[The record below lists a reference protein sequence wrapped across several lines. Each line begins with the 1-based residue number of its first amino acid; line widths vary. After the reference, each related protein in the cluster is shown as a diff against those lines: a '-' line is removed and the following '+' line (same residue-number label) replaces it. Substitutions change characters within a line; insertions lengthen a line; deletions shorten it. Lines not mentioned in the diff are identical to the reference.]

1 MFLEDRH
8 HRDRLADQGEDQL
21 LLAETV
27 HRAANE
33 AASALAAIHLVKAA
47 KGSRARLL
55 LLDQAAARLEG
66 FAAVNSALAV
76 SFDRP
81 VDVGSLI
88 VTVVKA
94 TAAGR
99 GSKGGKVYLDLPE
112 VWIGQD
118 QARRVVLIGYEL
130 VSNAMRH
137 VIEPRGGRLCVSLQ
151 HDADE
156 LRLEVADDGPGLS
169 RSSPTSGTGVGSK
182 LVAELV
188 RRAGGSIECASAATG
203 TVFRIRIPKAA
214 PSQVGGTGI
223 EGPSLPSL
231 R

>member
-1 MFLEDRH
+1 MLSEEH
-8 HRDRLADQGEDQL
+8 HDGDRLADRQEDQL

-76 SFDRP
+76 SFARP

-88 VTVVKA
+88 GTVVRA

-99 GSKGGKVYLDLPE
+99 GSRGGKVYLDLPE
-112 VWIGQD
+112 VRIGQD
-118 QARRVVLIGYEL
+118 QARRIVLVGYEL

-137 VIEPRGGRLCVSLQ
+137 VIEPLGGRLFVSLQ
-151 HDADE
+151 HDDEE

-169 RSSPTSGTGVGSK
+169 RPSPTSGTGVGSK
-182 LVAELV
+182 LVTELV
-188 RRAGGSIECASAATG
+188 RRAGGTIECSSAATG
-203 TVFRIRIPKAA
+203 TVFRICIPKTA
-214 PSQVGGTGI
+214 PTQGGGKDL
-223 EGPSLPSL
+223 EGPIVPSL